1 VRHRARI
8 ELSGRPTAEV
18 IGALKEWLKRLDP
31 ADADHEHQV
40 LEGLWVHQQ
49 HNVVDVDLLKRVL
62 ASQDFRARAAATRVL
77 CYWRDR
83 VPNSLGL
90 LKGLAAD
97 PYPRVRLE
105 AVRAASFYSVAEA
118 VEVPLIS
125 AERPRTTT
133 STTRGTRP

>member
-62 ASQDFRARAAATRVL
+62 ASQDFRARAAATPSSATGATVSRLPRTPEGARRRPLPASAVGGGP
-77 CYWRDR
+77 RR
-83 VPNSLGL
+83 EL
-90 LKGLAAD
+90 LQRGGG
-97 PYPRVRLE
+97 
-105 AVRAASFYSVAEA
+105 

-125 AERPRTTT
+125 AERPSDYY